1 MVFSSTVFLFLF
13 LPLVLALYHGV
24 RPELRNATLLLAS
37 LVFYAWGEARF
48 LPLLLASI
56 GGNYLLGLL
65 VQGLRERR
73 PLAAKLAV
81 GLAVVLNLGVLVR
94 YKYATFLTD
103 IANSVLRVS
112 HASSHPL
119 LLEAVA
125 LPLGISFFTFH
136 SLSYVIDVYRG
147 KSSAQRNLP
156 LLGVYILLFP
166 QLVAGPIVRYHEI
179 AHQLTTRE
187 TRISDFAA
195 GVERFVLGLGK
206 KVLIANTL
214 AEVADGIFQLPP
226 AELTAGLSW
235 LGACAYTLQIYYD
248 FSGYSDMAIGLAR
261 LFGFQFPENFNY
273 PYAARS
279 MTEFWQRWHMSL
291 SRFFRDYLYIPLG
304 GNRVGPARLYFNL
317 ALVFLL
323 CGLWHGAGWTFIIW
337 GALHGAFL
345 VIERIGL
352 GKWLNRAWS
361 PLGHLYC
368 LLLVVVTWVFFR
380 AADLPSALSFLKA
393 MLGRGPGQGLAYRPA
408 LFLENRRLIAFAI
421 GVVACAPVLPWL
433 ACVWARQPYRRL
445 RLPLEAA
452 RIAAVLAVLL
462 ASALRLS
469 SGTYNPFIYFRF

>member
-1 MVFSSTVFLFLF
+1 MVFSSTVFVFLF

-24 RPELRNATLLLAS
+24 RPELRNATLLIAS

-56 GGNYLLGLL
+56 GCNYVLGLL
-65 VQGLRERR
+65 VERFRGRR
-73 PLAAKLAV
+73 PVAAKVAV

-94 YKYATFLTD
+94 FKYATFLAD
-103 IANSVLRVS
+103 VASSLLRAS

-119 LLEAVA
+119 VVETVA

-179 AHQLTTRE
+179 AQQLTARQTRV
-187 TRISDFAA
+187 SDFAA

-206 KVLIANTL
+206 KVLIANTV

-226 AELTAGLSW
+226 GQLTAGLAW

-248 FSGYSDMAIGLAR
+248 FSGYSDMAIGLGR
-261 LFGFQFPENFNY
+261 LFGFQLPENFNY
-273 PYAARS
+273 PYVARS

-304 GNRVGPARLYFNL
+304 GNRRGPARMYFNL

-323 CGLWHGAGWTFIIW
+323 CGLWHGAGWTFIVW
-337 GALHGAFL
+337 GALHGFFL
-345 VIERIGL
+345 VVERVGL
-352 GKWLNRAWS
+352 GKLLNRAWS
-361 PLGHLYC
+361 PLRHVYC
-368 LLLVVVTWVFFR
+368 LLLVIVTWVFFR
-380 AADLPSALSFLKA
+380 AKDLSDALSFLRA
-393 MLGRGPGQGLAYRPA
+393 MLGHGPGDGMAYRPA

-433 ACVWARQPYRRL
+433 AGVWARQPKVRL
-445 RLPLEAA
+445 RLPGEAA
-452 RIAAVLAVLL
+452 RVAAVLALLL